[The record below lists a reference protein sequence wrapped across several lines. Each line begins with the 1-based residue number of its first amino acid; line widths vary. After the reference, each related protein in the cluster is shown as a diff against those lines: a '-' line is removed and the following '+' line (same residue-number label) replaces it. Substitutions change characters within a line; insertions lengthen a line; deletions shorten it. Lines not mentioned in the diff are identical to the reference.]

1 MTDRRRQLADYIRE
15 LTEPHQHSEHYTIRV
30 GIAWEGR
37 DHHTRAPA
45 LIAQL
50 WENDIPSAAAD
61 DGPRPGYASR
71 PAARLDALDA
81 AARIDLEVN
90 LWITDMG
97 EQTRGLDT
105 ITALRQLH
113 GLSASADDVTK
124 RAIARDAKRWWT
136 QARIVTG
143 WDSPAWT
150 PDNTCPQCGER
161 GSLKVKLAD
170 RIAMCTFD
178 GDQSRRKE
186 ACKVTWSEE
195 TIGLLADH
203 IRAESDRE
211 RQPRHGIGPCW
222 CPLPKPVVPDL
233 SRLCPGCGSAR
244 CRHALGARLLDT
256 IRATTSGRM
265 GA

>member
-1 MTDRRRQLADYIRE
+1 MTKPKRLELADYIRD
-15 LTEPHQHSEHYTIRV
+15 LTETHTMTEHYTIRI
-30 GIAWEGR
+30 GQAWEGR
-37 DHHTRAPA
+37 DHRTRAPA

-50 WENDIPSAAAD
+50 LANDVPSAAVEE
-61 DGPRPGYASR
+61 GPRPGFASK
-71 PAARLDALDA
+71 PAARLDAIDA
-81 AARIDLEVN
+81 AVHIDREVN

-97 EQTRGLDT
+97 EQTRSLDT
-105 ITALRQLH
+105 MSALRQLH
-113 GLSASADDVTK
+113 GLAAGADQVTRK
-124 RAIARDAKRWWT
+124 AVERDARRWWT

-150 PDNTCPQCGER
+150 PDNTCPQCSER

-170 RIAMCTFD
+170 HIAMCT
-178 GDQSRRKE
+178 GPECRT
-186 ACKVTWSEE
+186 TWTPE

-203 IRAESDRE
+203 IRAESERE
-211 RQPRHGIGPCW
+211 RLPRLGIGPCW

-256 IRATTSGRM
+256 IRGTTSGRM